1 MLEQALLEEREALEK
16 EQLLLRDQASEIETR
31 LREIEHRLDLVNG
44 LMQVPSSGATPHP
57 GRNGTAPKPRAVDV
71 AFEVLSDRGQEP
83 MYYKDL
89 AQEVR
94 ARGGDLSGENAAQT
108 LVARLV
114 NDERFV
120 RPIRKGF
127 YAFRKDYPNAQNV
140 GQLQT
145 AEGFG
150 LIGLH
155 VVV

>member
-1 MLEQALLEEREALEK
+1 MLEQALLKEREALEK
-16 EQLLLRDQASEIETR
+16 EQLLFKAQASEIETR

-44 LMQVPSSGATPHP
+44 LMEPPSNGTETHP
-57 GRNGTAPKPRAVDV
+57 RRNSTAPKPRAVDV
-71 AFEVLSDRGQEP
+71 AFEVLSERGSEP

-94 ARGGDLSGENAAQT
+94 SRGGDLSGENAAQI

-127 YAFRKDYPNAQNV
+127 YALRKDYPNAQNV
-140 GQLQT
+140 GQRKT
-145 AEGFG
+145 RGRSRNSR
-150 LIGLH
+150 
-155 VVV
+155 

>member
-16 EQLLLRDQASEIETR
+16 EQLLLKAQASEIEAR
-31 LREIEHRLDLVNG
+31 LQEIEHRLDLVNA
-44 LMQVPSSGATPHP
+44 LMGTTSISATPHS

-71 AFEVLSDRGQEP
+71 AFEVLSDQAPEP

-89 AQEVR
+89 AGEVT
-94 ARGGDLSGENAAQT
+94 ARGGDLSGENAAQI

-127 YAFRKDYPNAQNV
+127 YALRKDYPNAQNV
-140 GQLQT
+140 GQRKPRGR
-145 AEGFG
+145 ARNSR
-150 LIGLH
+150 
-155 VVV
+155 

>member
-16 EQLLLRDQASEIETR
+16 EQLLLRDQAS
-31 LREIEHRLDLVNG
+31 EIEHRLDLVNG

-127 YAFRKDYPNAQNV
+127 YALRKDYPNAQNV

>member
-16 EQLLLRDQASEIETR
+16 EQADLQAQASDIETR
-31 LREIEHRLDLVNG
+31 LQEIERRLDLVNG
-44 LMQVPSSGATPHP
+44 LMESPSTGTKLHR

-71 AFEVLSDRGQEP
+71 AFEVLSERGIEP

-94 ARGGDLSGENAAQT
+94 IRGGDLSGENAAQI

-114 NDERFV
+114 NDDRFV

-127 YAFRKDYPNAQNV
+127 YALRKDYPNAQNV
-140 GQLQT
+140 GQRKPT
-145 AEGFG
+145 GRARNPR
-150 LIGLH
+150 
-155 VVV
+155 

>member
-16 EQLLLRDQASEIETR
+16 ERRLLRAQASDIETR

-44 LMQVPSSGATPHP
+44 LAQTPSTSAPSHP

-71 AFEVLSDRGQEP
+71 AFDVLAEQGGEP
-83 MYYKDL
+83 MYYKVL
-89 AQEVR
+89 AAEVKT
-94 ARGGDLSGENAAQT
+94 RGGDLSGENAAQI

-127 YAFRKDYPNAQNV
+127 YALRRDYPNAQNV
-140 GQLQT
+140 GQRKKR
-145 AEGFG
+145 GPSRNSR
-150 LIGLH
+150 
-155 VVV
+155 